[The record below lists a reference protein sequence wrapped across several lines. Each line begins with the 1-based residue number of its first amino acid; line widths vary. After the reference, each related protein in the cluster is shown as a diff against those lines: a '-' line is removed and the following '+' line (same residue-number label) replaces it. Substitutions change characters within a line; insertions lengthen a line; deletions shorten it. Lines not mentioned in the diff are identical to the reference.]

1 MEKER
6 GAALLGHVVRFA
18 IFHFYLESCFKTLDS
33 HTYSCAMGDSEIN
46 WKTYQEGNQKISMLF
61 SRESKLVQSDNLR
74 AFRALKNK
82 FDSIAFLH
90 IVLHN

>member
-1 MEKER
+1 
-6 GAALLGHVVRFA
+6 
-18 IFHFYLESCFKTLDS
+18 
-33 HTYSCAMGDSEIN
+33 MGDSEIN

-82 FDSIAFLH
+82 FDLIAFLH

>member
-61 SRESKLVQSDNLR
+61 SRESDASLLPPPTYSWCNLIICVHFVR
-74 AFRALKNK
+74 
-82 FDSIAFLH
+82 
-90 IVLHN
+90 